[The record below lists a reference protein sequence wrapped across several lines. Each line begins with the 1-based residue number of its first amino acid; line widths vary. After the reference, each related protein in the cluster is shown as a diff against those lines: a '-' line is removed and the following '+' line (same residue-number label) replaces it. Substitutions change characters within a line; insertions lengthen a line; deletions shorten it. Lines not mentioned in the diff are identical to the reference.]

1 MSESEQNL
9 LNHHNLTKICNYEN
23 DNMYCLCIIFK
34 VIVNLILLINKEFRQ
49 VKEKPNN
56 FPDNYY
62 D

>member
-1 MSESEQNL
+1 M
-9 LNHHNLTKICNYEN
+9 I
-23 DNMYCLCIIFK
+23 